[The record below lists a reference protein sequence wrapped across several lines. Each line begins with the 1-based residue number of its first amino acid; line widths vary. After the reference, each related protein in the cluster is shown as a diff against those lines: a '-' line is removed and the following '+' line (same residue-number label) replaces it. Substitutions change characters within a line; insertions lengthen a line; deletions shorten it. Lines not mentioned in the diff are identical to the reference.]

1 MKIIHT
7 EKYKNHRIEVY
18 EQKPNVKIPITDKDF
33 EKHFNR
39 SDLNEVLGT
48 HAYSVFDK
56 TIKLYGVTIAICGIL
71 KRVLTM
77 PVKMWIV

>member
-1 MKIIHT
+1 MKIVHI

-18 EQKPNVKIPITDKDF
+18 EQKPNVKIPITDEDF

-39 SDLNEVLGT
+39 SDLHRVLGT

-56 TIKLYGVTIAICGIL
+56 NNKIIWSLY
-71 KRVLTM
+71 
-77 PVKMWIV
+77 